1 MAFLLLQEEE
11 EDDKEFNMSDIARL
25 SAKTG
30 KKKGEGKGARGFV
43 IPEKYVSLL
52 LELRNSITPFLQ
64 L

>member
-1 MAFLLLQEEE
+1 MALFLFLQEEE

-43 IPEKYVSLL
+43 VPEK
-52 LELRNSITPFLQ
+52 
-64 L
+64 